1 MGEIALTAGLWPGG
15 IRIQEDTWP
24 VVRLREGI
32 ERLVALVRVRSL
44 THRFVALT
52 SASSRAEGKQW
63 TTEDTEDTE
72 EGFRR

>member
-24 VVRLREGI
+24 VLRLREGI

-52 SASSRAEGKQW
+52 SAWSTRRRNSNGHGGHGGLSR
-63 TTEDTEDTE
+63 
-72 EGFRR
+72 R